1 MNQNLVYIN
10 GVVNSMKKTALYPWH
25 AEHNAK
31 IIDFAGWQ
39 MPLHYGDGAISE
51 HKLVRES
58 AGLFDVSHMGQIMV
72 LGDGS
77 QQYLEALISSSI
89 ADVGENASTY
99 GLICREDGGVL
110 DDLFVYRL
118 KDRWLIVVNAANREK
133 DLAWFQQ
140 HAEGYEVSVRDRS
153 DEMSMIALQGPRAM
167 ELLNASI
174 KGNAKN
180 IERFHC
186 SWLELFGV
194 SALVGRTGYTG
205 EDGVEIFASWEE
217 IVPVWENVMKLGNEL
232 GIEIGAVGLAAR
244 DSLRFEA
251 GFALYGHELDEETL
265 PPEAL
270 LKWACDFDKDFIG
283 KEAIQDKMK
292 EGLKKKLATVS
303 MIDRGVPREGYP
315 VYSLEGEKIGMV
327 VSGMYAPTL
336 DAYCANV
343 FLASEFAKRNTEI
356 EVDIRGRR
364 KKAQVVK
371 RPLYKPVY
379 R

>member
-1 MNQNLVYIN
+1 MKRNLVYIN
-10 GVVNSMKKTALYPWH
+10 GVVNNMKTTALHSWH
-25 AEHNAK
+25 AENNAK
-31 IIDFAGWQ
+31 LVEFAGWD
-39 MPLHYGDGAISE
+39 MPLHYGGAIDE
-51 HKLVRES
+51 HKLVRNS

-72 LGDGS
+72 IGGGCE
-77 QQYLEALISSSI
+77 QYLEHLISSSI

-133 DLAWFQQ
+133 DLAWFQKN
-140 HAEGYEVSVRDRS
+140 AEGFDVSVRDRS
-153 DEMSMIALQGPRAM
+153 DEMSMIAVQGPRAM
-167 ELLNASI
+167 EVLNAAI
-174 KGNAKN
+174 EGNAEN

-194 SALVGRTGYTG
+194 SALIGRTGYTG
-205 EDGVEIFASWEE
+205 EDGVEIFTSWEE
-217 IVPVWENVMKLGNEL
+217 IVPVWENLLRLGKEL
-232 GIEIGAVGLAAR
+232 GIEIGPVGLAAR

-251 GFALYGHELDEETL
+251 GFALYGHELDEDTI

-270 LKWACDFDKDFIG
+270 LKWACSFDKDFVG
-283 KEAIQDKMK
+283 KEAIEAGTAD
-292 EGLKKKLATVS
+292 GLKKKLATLT
-303 MIDRGVPREGYP
+303 MIERGVPREGYP
-315 VYSLEGEKIGMV
+315 VFSDNDEQIGNV

-336 DAYCANV
+336 NEYCANV
-343 FLASEFAKRNTEI
+343 FLVPEYTKRNTEI

-364 KKAQVVK
+364 KKAKVVK